1 MIFLISFTLISCD
14 GRSKRYKSNREILQ
28 NHDLLESFS
37 KSITYIPQ
45 AFIKTHN
52 DTILSNGYRVKIESY
67 TDMENSYIKSSIK
80 NNIQHINYYRNI
92 KASIEIS
99 KNSKESILI
108 PISQDILVAKNKSL
122 EKPLKNKLIKG
133 IWIDEY
139 ASNMSNQ
146 VIIDILFY
154 EPETNNTV
162 NYSIVFDEKGIL
174 FINDKL
180 KKTT

>member
-1 MIFLISFTLISCD
+1 
-14 GRSKRYKSNREILQ
+14 
-28 NHDLLESFS
+28 
-37 KSITYIPQ
+37 
-45 AFIKTHN
+45 
-52 DTILSNGYRVKIESY
+52 
-67 TDMENSYIKSSIK
+67 MENSYIKSTIK

-99 KNSKESILI
+99 KHSKESILI
-108 PISQDILVAKNKSL
+108 PISQDILIAKNKSL

-146 VIIDILFY
+146 VIVDILFY

-162 NYSIVFDEKGIL
+162 NYSLVFDEKGIL